1 MSVIIENTLSEY
13 DLVVIG
19 AGPSGYVAA
28 IRAAQLGMKVAI
40 AEKNEIG
47 GVCLNWG
54 CIPSKALLRN
64 AEVLSLLL
72 RAEEFGIEIGN
83 VKADYAKAVER
94 SRGIVKRLTRGIS
107 SLLRKN
113 KVDVINNEAYLAG
126 SSKVAFDGSS
136 DVIVSPRIIL
146 ATGAR
151 PRLVPELLVD
161 GERVVTSRE
170 AIEQRDVPSQIVIV
184 GGGSIGVEFATIYN
198 SYGAQVTVVEMLSR
212 LVPNEDEE
220 ISAQLEKALK
230 DRGISVL
237 TDSRLQGFVTGDNS
251 HVRISN
257 DNDVFELPCDRLLV
271 AVGIE
276 PNIDGLGLDEVGV
289 GLDRGFVAVDNNMA
303 TTVPGIYAI
312 GDLTGKLPLAHVG
325 MAQGVVAVER
335 MAGLDVPDLNY
346 VDMPRATY
354 SAPQIS
360 SFGLTEQQAKDQ
372 GFELKVGRFPFRAN
386 GKALALGD
394 YEGMVK
400 IISDATGGAV
410 LGVHMIGSEVTELL
424 GEASLTRLLQGS
436 TEELA
441 WLVHPHPS
449 LSEAIKEAALA
460 AEDRAIHM

>member
-1 MSVIIENTLSEY
+1 MSDY
-13 DLVVIG
+13 DLIVVG

-28 IRAAQLGMKVAI
+28 IRAAQLGMNVVI
-40 AEKNEIG
+40 LEKNEIG

-64 AEVLSLLL
+64 AEVLSLFR
-72 RAEEFGIEIGN
+72 RADEFGIEVEN

-94 SRGIVKRLTRGIS
+94 SRHIVSRLTRGIS

-113 KVDVINNEAYLAG
+113 KVDVLSSEARLV
-126 SSKVAFDGSS
+126 SSDKVAFNSGS
-136 DVIVSPRIIL
+136 DTITAPRIIL

-151 PRLVPELLVD
+151 PRLIPGLLVD

-170 AIEQRDVPSQIVIV
+170 AIEQRDVPAHIVIV
-184 GGGSIGVEFATIYN
+184 GGGSIAVEFATIYS

-220 ISAQLEKALK
+220 ISVQLKKTLTG
-230 DRGISVL
+230 RGISVL
-237 TDSRLQGFVTGDNS
+237 TGSTVKGFVAADNS
-251 HVRISN
+251 YVKISDGN
-257 DNDVFELPCDRLLV
+257 SVFELPCDRLLI

-303 TTVPGIYAI
+303 TTVPSIYAI

-360 SFGLTEQQAKDQ
+360 SFGLTEQQARDQ
-372 GFELKVGRFPFRAN
+372 GFELKVGRFPFRGN

-400 IISDATGGAV
+400 IVSNANGDAV
-410 LGVHMIGSEVTELL
+410 LGVHMIGAEVTELL
-424 GEASLTRLLQGS
+424 GEASLIRLLQGS

-460 AEDRAIHM
+460 VEGRAIHM